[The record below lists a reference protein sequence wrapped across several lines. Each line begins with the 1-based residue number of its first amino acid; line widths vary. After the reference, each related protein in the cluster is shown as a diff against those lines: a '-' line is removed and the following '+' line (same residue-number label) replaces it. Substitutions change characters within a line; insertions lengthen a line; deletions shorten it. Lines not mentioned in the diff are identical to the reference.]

1 MRKSIDLTVIFG
13 SHRIYKPNSDASSSS
28 THKTTLSSIYPMAE
42 LLIDLRRILDE
53 AIETII
59 SVCERRNEDF
69 PHLDTPADPSEFSPE
84 GIRNDPEVAQAI
96 KLQAWCS
103 CSISPGGGTSVAYS
117 SSGERWFRG
126 TSLRRLA
133 SASYMRS

>member
-1 MRKSIDLTVIFG
+1 
-13 SHRIYKPNSDASSSS
+13 
-28 THKTTLSSIYPMAE
+28 MAE

-53 AIETII
+53 AIGTII

-96 KLQAWCS
+96 KLGVAAASHLVAALQSPIQA
-103 CSISPGGGTSVAYS
+103 VANV
-117 SSGERWFRG
+117 GFVV
-126 TSLRRLA
+126 RR
-133 SASYMRS
+133 

>member
-1 MRKSIDLTVIFG
+1 MRKSIDLTVTFG
-13 SHRIYKPNSDASSSS
+13 SHRIYKPNPDASSSS

-96 KLQAWCS
+96 KLGVAAASHLVAALQSPIQA
-103 CSISPGGGTSVAYS
+103 VANV
-117 SSGERWFRG
+117 GFVV
-126 TSLRRLA
+126 RR
-133 SASYMRS
+133 